1 MKIAIVAQHATP
13 CTRAG
18 ASPRPDDAGLSELTR
33 ILARQ
38 GHSVAVYA
46 QMRQPDVPDRAE
58 LGGGLRLVHI
68 PVGAVG
74 KWGDAE
80 LLAHVPAFSDPL
92 RARWRRERPDVV
104 HAVSWTSGFPALMA
118 TRDLGI
124 PVVQAF
130 SSLGVAE
137 RRDHASADPATPPPA
152 RLRLELAMG
161 RLVPSS
167 QEQSPRRPGSSPTR
181 AHSPR
186 TSATPDPEARHV
198 SAPAPVPS
206 S

>member
-1 MKIAIVAQHATP
+1 V
-13 CTRAG
+13 
-18 ASPRPDDAGLSELTR
+18 SPRPDDAGLSELTR
-33 ILARQ
+33 ILGWQEHRVTV
-38 GHSVAVYA
+38 SA
-46 QMRQPDVPDRAE
+46 QERQPDVPDRAE
-58 LGGGLRLVHI
+58 PGGGLRVVHI

-74 KWGDAE
+74 KRGDAE
-80 LLAHVPAFSDPL
+80 LLARVPAFSDPL

-104 HAVSWTSGFPALMA
+104 YAVSWTSGFPALMA

-161 RLVPSS
+161 RVVPSS
-167 QEQSPRRPGSSPTR
+167 QQQSPKT
-181 AHSPR
+181 
-186 TSATPDPEARHV
+186 ARLLASKGPQSTYV
-198 SAPAPVPS
+198 RNS
-206 S
+206 

>member
-1 MKIAIVAQHATP
+1 MT
-13 CTRAG
+13 
-18 ASPRPDDAGLSELTR
+18 
-33 ILARQ
+33 
-38 GHSVAVYA
+38 VYA
-46 QMRQPDVPDRAE
+46 QKRQPDGPDRAD
-58 LGGGLRLVHI
+58 LGGGLRVVHI

-74 KWGDAE
+74 KRGDAE
-80 LLAHVPAFSDPL
+80 LLARVPAFSDPL
-92 RARWRRERPDVV
+92 RARWGRERPDVV
-104 HAVSWTSGFPALMA
+104 HAVSWTSGLPALMA

-124 PVVQAF
+124 AVVQAF

-137 RRDHASADPATPPPA
+137 RRDHASADPATPPA

-167 QEQSPRRPGSSPTR
+167 QEQSPRRSGSSPTR

>member
-1 MKIAIVAQHATP
+1 VT
-13 CTRAG
+13 
-18 ASPRPDDAGLSELTR
+18 
-33 ILARQ
+33 
-38 GHSVAVYA
+38 VYA
-46 QMRQPDVPDRAE
+46 QKRQPDVSDRAG
-58 LGGGLRLVHI
+58 LGGGLRVVHI

-74 KWGDAE
+74 KRGDAE
-80 LLAHVPAFSDPL
+80 LLARVPAFSNPL

-104 HAVSWTSGFPALMA
+104 HAVSWTSGLPALMA

-152 RLRLELAMG
+152 RLRLELAIG

-167 QEQSPRRPGSSPTR
+167 QEQSPRRPGSPPTR

>member
-1 MKIAIVAQHATP
+1 MKIALVTQHANP
-13 CTRAG
+13 LHPRAG

-33 ILARQ
+33 TLARQ
-38 GHSVAVYA
+38 GHRVTVYA
-46 QMRQPDVPDRAE
+46 QKLSQTRRTRRRPARRAHPGRRGRQA
-58 LGGGLRLVHI
+58 
-68 PVGAVG
+68 
-74 KWGDAE
+74 GDTE
-80 LLAHVPAFSDPL
+80 PPAHVPVFSDPL

-104 HAVSWTSGFPALMA
+104 HAVSWTSGLPALMA

-137 RRDHASADPATPPPA
+137 QRDRASADPATPPPA
-152 RLRLELAMG
+152 RLRLELAIG
-161 RLVPSS
+161 RLPPSS

-198 SAPAPVPS
+198 SAPTPVPS

>member
-1 MKIAIVAQHATP
+1 VCAQKPA
-13 CTRAG
+13 
-18 ASPRPDDAGLSELTR
+18 
-33 ILARQ
+33 
-38 GHSVAVYA
+38 
-46 QMRQPDVPDRAE
+46 VPDRAE
-58 LGGGLRLVHI
+58 PGGGLRVVHI

-74 KWGDAE
+74 KRGDAE
-80 LLAHVPAFSDPL
+80 LPARVPAFSDLL
-92 RARWRRERPDVV
+92 RARWLRERPDVV
-104 HAVSWTSGFPALMA
+104 HAVRWTSGLPGLMA

-124 PVVQAF
+124 PVVQTF
-130 SSLGVAE
+130 SSLGAAE

-152 RLRLELAMG
+152 RLPLELAIG
-161 RLVPSS
+161 RFAPSS

-181 AHSPR
+181 ARSPR

>member
-1 MKIAIVAQHATP
+1 
-13 CTRAG
+13 
-18 ASPRPDDAGLSELTR
+18 
-33 ILARQ
+33 
-38 GHSVAVYA
+38 
-46 QMRQPDVPDRAE
+46 
-58 LGGGLRLVHI
+58 
-68 PVGAVG
+68 
-74 KWGDAE
+74 
-80 LLAHVPAFSDPL
+80 
-92 RARWRRERPDVV
+92 
-104 HAVSWTSGFPALMA
+104 MA

-167 QEQSPRRPGSSPTR
+167 QEQSPRRLGSSPAR

-186 TSATPDPEARHV
+186 TSATPDPEAGHV